1 MALGRRA
8 EERQQ
13 EFWIATGDLPKSAG
27 HPFYQR
33 LEQLLVQGDFDEFA
47 EELCGPYYAEGGR
60 PSIPPGRYF
69 RMLFVGYFEGID
81 SQRGIAWRC
90 SDSLSLRDFLGLEP
104 RQSSPDHSS
113 LTKIRQRLPLEIHE
127 QVFTFVLELAAEQ
140 GLLRGRTV
148 AVDATTLEANAAMKS
163 IVRKETGED
172 WKEYLRRLA
181 EEAGIQDPT
190 DEQLRRFDKKRKDKK
205 VSNQEWQ
212 SSSDPDSQI
221 VKMKDGRTHLAYK
234 AEHVVDLDTDLVLSA
249 EVYPATEA
257 DSQTILTSIDQAQAN
272 IDQVEG
278 ETDIQEAVAD
288 KGYHKAETLVELSV
302 ERGIRSYIPE
312 PDRAHRRTWKDK
324 PAEQQAA
331 VYANRRRVR
340 GDRSKRLQKLRSEYI
355 ERTFAH
361 VCETGGARR
370 TWLRGLEKVRKRYLV
385 QVAARN
391 LGLILRKVFGIGTP
405 RSLQGAW
412 ALLCLLYLAMRT
424 HIRPSVAPW
433 FVRFARSLKQLG
445 ILIVRLTD
453 PRFAANLAFS
463 TGC

>member
-1 MALGRRA
+1 MALGYRP

-13 EFWIATGDLPKSAG
+13 EFWIATEDLPKSAG

-33 LEQLLVQGDFDEFA
+33 LERLLVEGDFDGQVEA
-47 EELCGPYYAEGGR
+47 LCEAYYAEGGR

-90 SDSLSLRDFLGLEP
+90 SDSLSLRDFLGLKPQE
-104 RQSSPDHSS
+104 SSPDHSS

-127 QVFTFVLELAAEQ
+127 QVFTFVLELAAQQ

-172 WKEYLRRLA
+172 WKAYLRRLA
-181 EEAGIQDPT
+181 EEAGIKDPT
-190 DEQLRRFDKKRKDKK
+190 DEDLRRFDKKRKDKK
-205 VSNQEWQ
+205 VSNTEWH
-212 SSSDPDSQI
+212 SPSDPDSRI

-234 AEHVVDLDTDLVLSA
+234 AEHVVDLETDLVLTA
-249 EVYPATEA
+249 EIYPATET
-257 DSQTILTSIDQAQAN
+257 DSETILKSIDQAQTK
-272 IDQVEG
+272 IDQVDG
-278 ETDIQEAVAD
+278 EQDIQEAVAD

-302 ERGIRSYIPE
+302 ERSIRTYIPE
-312 PDRAHRRTWKDK
+312 PDRPHRRTWTDK
-324 PAEQQAA
+324 PAEQKVA

-340 GDRSKRLQKLRSEYI
+340 GNRSKRLQKLRSEYI

-361 VCETGGARR
+361 VCETGGTRR
-370 TWLRGLEKVRKRYLV
+370 IWLRGLEKVQKHYLV
-385 QVAARN
+385 RVAARN

-405 RSLQGAW
+405 RGLQGAF
-412 ALLCLLYLAMRT
+412 ALAGFLYLAIWT
-424 HIRPSVAPW
+424 HL
-433 FVRFARSLKQLG
+433 RSWGALKAEQG
-445 ILIVRLTD
+445 VLIPKAFGPINVRLTASRNAIH
-453 PRFAANLAFS
+453 PAFS